1 MARYRIITLVDIT
14 KSNPSRTETD
24 KIKIG
29 QQSNFNSLIQAIGL
43 RANISWVKD
52 PSVDTGSLPQPWKGK
67 ASYWTWEFDTE
78 RVDEFLKGSNPV
90 ELLIDDLHGVPVI
103 ENLTNTADINP
114 AAFQSK
120 GDNLNIVVEI
130 I

>member
-1 MARYRIITLVDIT
+1 MARYRITTLVDIT
-14 KSNPSRTETD
+14 RSNPPRTETD

-52 PSVDTGSLPQPWKGK
+52 PVVNNGTLPDPWKGK
-67 ASYWTWEFDTE
+67 ATYWIWEFDTE
-78 RVDEFLKGSNPV
+78 RVDEFLKGNNPV
-90 ELLIDDLHGVPVI
+90 GLLLDDLHGVPVI
-103 ENLTNTADINP
+103 ENLTNTADIDP
-114 AAFQSK
+114 PAFQSK
-120 GDNLNIVVEI
+120 GDKSNIFVEI